1 MNEAELILNDD
12 GSIYHLG
19 IQPQECAPLI
29 ITVGDPERVPMVS
42 QFFDR
47 IDFTNQKRE
56 ICIHTGVLGNRP
68 ISVISTGMGTDNID
82 IVINELDAL
91 FTLDLSTGKPLD
103 SPTPLTLIRLGT
115 SGAIQADIELDSLV
129 VAEAAIGFDNLMH
142 YYDPTMCEHPL
153 AVSLHTHLGMP
164 KKMNHPY
171 YVEGD
176 PNLIKD
182 CVKLG
187 IQKGTTATNPGFYAP
202 QGRQLRTKSILPYD
216 VNELIKFSYK
226 NALITNFDMETAGI
240 YGLSQVLGHRA
251 ISISAILANRFHGT
265 FSDQPDQTVHN
276 MIDLVTNAIKA
287 GSFS

>member
-1 MNEAELILNDD
+1 MNKAELILNDN

-19 IQPQECAPLI
+19 IEPENCASLI
-29 ITVGDPERVPMVS
+29 ITVGDPDRVPTVS

-47 IDFTNQKRE
+47 VDFTHQKRE
-56 ICIHTGVLGNRP
+56 ICIHTGVLGSRA

-82 IVINELDAL
+82 IVLNELDAL
-91 FTLDLSTGKPLD
+91 FTLDLKTGEPLD
-103 SPTPLTLIRLGT
+103 SPTPLTFIRLGT

-142 YYDPTMCEHPL
+142 YYDPSMCDHPL
-153 AVSLHTHLGMP
+153 AVSLYNHLELP

-171 YVEGD
+171 FAEGD
-176 PNLIKD
+176 TTLIND

-187 IQKGTTATNPGFYAP
+187 IEKGITATNPGFYAP
-202 QGRQLRTKSILPYD
+202 QGRHLRTKNVLFRNNNLLNFNY
-216 VNELIKFSYK
+216 N
-226 NALITNFDMETAGI
+226 NCLITNFDMETAGI

-265 FSDQPDQTVHN
+265 FSEQPDETVYN
-276 MIDLVTNAIKA
+276 MIELVINAIKS
-287 GSFS
+287 GSIS